1 MRKSRFNEEQI
12 VTVLKE
18 AEAGIPVG
26 ELCRRL
32 GISEGTF
39 YRWKAKYGG
48 LDENEARRLKALEEE
63 NGRLKKIVAQMALDI
78 DALKAVLSKKW

>member
-12 VTVLKE
+12 VGNLKE
-18 AEAGIPVG
+18 ADAGVPVG

-32 GISEGTF
+32 GVSEGTF

-48 LDENEARRLKALEEE
+48 LEQNEARRLKALEEE
-63 NGRLKKIVAQMALDI
+63 NGRLKRIVAQQALDI